1 MSLSSRLARS
11 PARVERSLPA
21 LKRIT
26 SAAERVLSRWP
37 DVVAEPAVTDREA
50 LVQEILF
57 RLKNDSWV
65 DVKLS
70 RVTAAGRALFD
81 EERRER
87 EDLAELRKFYF
98 DEIRASTRAGF
109 LSAMF
114 TVYLASYLP
123 GAKHTVALAKALKS
137 SSSRLSSR
145 WRLLLENVPDCLNPR
160 TAHTAL
166 SETMLTMDDPWEELK
181 ALGIRSPHAAGV
193 MDHAH
198 LAFVSKLR
206 PQLDQRLILKRLI
219 GWLKPDEGDARRSGA
234 AEAISAMLS
243 PWVNRKPPLNLD
255 RYLVSSLVDMY
266 DDPRVQRGGVW
277 AGVEAEKMA
286 VIMRW
291 LTGENIK
298 FFLDVVSQVED
309 SHMWEPR
316 REFWLG
322 LHQDGRIDAA
332 WVAFS
337 PAGARVA
344 RASAQHGDDRQSL
357 AFGLQVAG
365 GSRSTTSLL
374 ILKIGSK
381 IVVEGSHSYKVHI
394 FDDGYAGVPELYRP
408 KYDCEV
414 IRVNPLAYA
423 RSHTSGWQ
431 NWVMEYV

>member
-1 MSLSSRLARS
+1 MSLSSRIARL
-11 PARVERSLPA
+11 PTLVDRSLPA
-21 LKRIT
+21 LKQIT
-26 SAAERVLSRWP
+26 SAAERVALRWP

-57 RLKNDSWV
+57 RLKNNSWE

-70 RVTAAGRALFD
+70 RVTGAARALFD

-87 EDLAELRKFYF
+87 DDLAELRKFYF
-98 DEIRASTRAGF
+98 DETRVSTRAGF

-114 TVYLASYLP
+114 TVYLASYVP
-123 GAKHTVALAKALKS
+123 GAKHTVSLANALKS
-137 SSSRLSSR
+137 SSDRLSSR
-145 WRLLLENVPDCLNPR
+145 WRLLLENIPDCLNPR
-160 TAHTAL
+160 TAHVAL
-166 SETMLTMDDPWEELK
+166 AETMIPMDDPWTELK
-181 ALGIRSPHAAGV
+181 ALGIRSPHATGL
-193 MDHAH
+193 MDYAH
-198 LAFVSKLR
+198 LAFVSKLG
-206 PQLDQRLILKRLI
+206 PQLDQRLVLKRLI
-219 GWLKPDEGDARRSGA
+219 GWLKPGEGDARRSGA
-234 AEAISAMLS
+234 AEAISAMLA
-243 PWVNRKPPLNLD
+243 PWLNRRPPLDLD
-255 RYLVSSLVDMY
+255 RYLVSSLIDMY
-266 DDPRVQRGGVW
+266 GDPRVQRGGVW
-277 AGVEAEKMA
+277 AGVEPEKMA
-286 VIMRW
+286 VIMKW

-322 LHQDGRIDAA
+322 LHQQGRIDAA

-344 RASAQHGDDRQSL
+344 RASSQHGDNRQSL

-394 FDDGYAGVPELYRP
+394 FDDGYVGVPELYRP

-414 IRVNPLAYA
+414 IRVNPRAKS
-423 RSHTSGWQ
+423 RSHISGWQ
-431 NWVMEYV
+431 SWVMEYV